1 MAGSTLITKDDEAH
15 MLGPILSIA
24 WYGKGGAHWACNAIE
39 VGIISLHSSPPM
51 EDRTESARTVLVFVL
66 LWRIKYAKHK

>member
-24 WYGKGGAHWACNAIE
+24 WYGKGGGAHWACNAIE
-39 VGIISLHSSPPM
+39 VGIISLHSSPTHGGPNG
-51 EDRTESARTVLVFVL
+51 ERKNCT
-66 LWRIKYAKHK
+66 RICTSMAN

>member
-24 WYGKGGAHWACNAIE
+24 WYGKGGHTGHVMRLRWE
-39 VGIISLHSSPPM
+39 LFPYTPVPPM

>member
-1 MAGSTLITKDDEAH
+1 MAGSTLIAKDDEAH

-39 VGIISLHSSPPM
+39 VGIISLHSSPTHGGPNG
-51 EDRTESARTVLVFVL
+51 ER
-66 LWRIKYAKHK
+66 